1 LDPGKGQNCTK
12 DRLACAVHLFSVL
25 KNQACCRK
33 QGRIEIRGSDESLSI
48 DLQKT
53 FCGYYYCNRSQF
65 QGSTFSVRDKDKIE
79 GPKFL

>member
-1 LDPGKGQNCTK
+1 MDPGKGQNCTK

-48 DLQKT
+48 DLHKT
-53 FCGYYYCNRSQF
+53 FWGYYYVTQVQSLKVH
-65 QGSTFSVRDKDKIE
+65 GSRLTDENCTVLRY
-79 GPKFL
+79 